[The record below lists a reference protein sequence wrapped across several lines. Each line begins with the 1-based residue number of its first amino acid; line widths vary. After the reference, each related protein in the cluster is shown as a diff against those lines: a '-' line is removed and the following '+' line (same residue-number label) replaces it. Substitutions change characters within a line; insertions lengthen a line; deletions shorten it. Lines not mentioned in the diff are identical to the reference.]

1 MNWVQVVLADSLQC
15 ADMPFVLL
23 ANGDNKGQRPHAHC
37 AISNSAASKD
47 QEKVE
52 LPDKDEGE
60 RTIQIPGLVAGCQ
73 QPEPSF
79 EPWEKAEK
87 GGALKSMFFWK
98 VKVGENLTKPAT
110 ESKDNNDE
118 KPSKDTAE
126 KKLSKTHEESVDST
140 IYKILT
146 RQRKKRLNQ

>member
-1 MNWVQVVLADSLQC
+1 M
-15 ADMPFVLL
+15 
-23 ANGDNKGQRPHAHC
+23 
-37 AISNSAASKD
+37 
-47 QEKVE
+47 
-52 LPDKDEGE
+52 PDKDEGE

-126 KKLSKTHEESVDST
+126 KKSSKTHEESVDST

-146 RQRKKRLNQ
+146 RQRKKRLNRKKKKKKEEKEADIGEVKWRGPREQQSEVPIQRKIHSVRN